1 MSEPIYLKD
10 CNIKEFDAK
19 VIFVEENKVELDR
32 TAFYPRSGGVAH
44 DTGYLIKN
52 GKTYQVVEVLKE
64 GNRIIHILNEKG
76 LQVNDLVHGVINWER
91 RRMLMRMHTSAHLLS
106 AIFYNKLG
114 AKITG
119 NQIDFDKSR
128 IDFSLESFDRALIE
142 SLIEEANRI
151 IEKDAQI
158 KIYFLKREEAL
169 KIPGLVK
176 LAEAQPPDVET
187 LRIVE
192 IEGIDIQADG
202 GCHVSRLKEIGKIV
216 LLKLENKGKAN
227 RRIYYRVE

>member
-1 MSEPIYLKD
+1 
-10 CNIKEFDAK
+10 
-19 VIFVEENKVELDR
+19 
-32 TAFYPRSGGVAH
+32 
-44 DTGYLIKN
+44 
-52 GKTYQVVEVLKE
+52 
-64 GNRIIHILNEKG
+64 
-76 LQVNDLVHGVINWER
+76 
-91 RRMLMRMHTSAHLLS
+91 MRMHTSAHLLS